1 LGLKKFL
8 GCFTLQAKGEKMPD
22 YSKSFDLPGY
32 SHGKLTDAAK
42 AKSSDLSG
50 AAPPSSGKGNPKKNS
65 KKSKKKSKST
75 GY

>member
-1 LGLKKFL
+1 
-8 GCFTLQAKGEKMPD
+8 MPE

-42 AKSSDLSG
+42 ATTADLAGSKPPGASG
-50 AAPPSSGKGNPKKNS
+50 GGTGGSKKNS